1 MAISPDQTNYY
12 TGPQVGLGNTPSYQ
26 ASGGPFVTG
35 SLLAP
40 FEEIRINFPTVTKEI
55 VLFPTDENETVYL
68 SFAPSGSDRV
78 QTGMHMIQFP
88 QNLNGIQAASVVLNI
103 KTDRVYV
110 SSPMGA
116 PVQGWNLYA
125 AITGINVSNMYTLT
139 GSGITD

>member
-26 ASGGPFVTG
+26 ASGGPFLTG
-35 SLLAP
+35 SILAAG
-40 FEEIRINFPTVTKEI
+40 EEIRINFPTVTKEI
-55 VLFPTDENETVYL
+55 VLFPTALNEQVYL

-78 QTGMHMIQFP
+78 TAGMHMCPFP
-88 QNLNGIQAASVVLNI
+88 QNIGGLQAPCVVLNI

-110 SSPMGA
+110 SSVSGA
-116 PVQGWNLYA
+116 PTGWNMYGAL
-125 AITGINVSNMYTLT
+125 TGINVSNMYTLT